1 MHKAGGQT
9 VDLFTITLDREGK
22 SPLYAQLYAHIAAEI
37 RGGRLLAGER
47 LPSKRNV
54 AAHLQISQN
63 TVEGAYDLLVQEGY
77 LYTLPRS
84 GFYVSKIEKL
94 SPPPEAPPSPEP
106 EKASPLQNLAYAYDF
121 RTNAVDAESFP
132 YKTWAKL
139 NRAVLTGH
147 ENLLTAGE
155 PQGDYPLRE
164 VLCKY
169 LHEFR
174 GVRCQPE
181 QMVIGAGIEYLLTL
195 LTQLLERPLF
205 AVEDPGY
212 DKAAKLLTGS
222 GGRVVYLPLDR
233 EGMEVSAL
241 MSSGAQV
248 AYITPSHQ
256 FPTGLLMSIARRS
269 ALLRWAGEQP
279 ERYLIE
285 DDYNGEFT
293 FSGKP
298 IPAVQGMDSNGRVI
312 YMSTFSR
319 ILAPSFRIAYMVMPE
334 TLLARFREM
343 FSSHSSTVSRF
354 EQHTLLAFIQGGYL
368 GRHLNRVKHIYKKR
382 RDFLLGK
389 LQSYDIPGGIKV
401 SGERAGLH
409 LLVKLSPPA
418 VKTVLDRAQREN
430 IRLFRV
436 SDFVRGGSQVG
447 ENLLILGYAGMSEEK
462 LEKALDFLFSDLR

>member
-1 MHKAGGQT
+1 MNI
-9 VDLFTITLDREGK
+9 FTILLDREAK
-22 SPLYAQLYAHIAAEI
+22 RPLYAQLYAHVAAEI
-37 RGGRLLAGER
+37 RAGRLTAGER
-47 LPSKRNV
+47 MPAKRKV

-77 LYTLPRS
+77 LSSQPRS
-84 GFYVSKIEKL
+84 GFYVNKIEGL
-94 SPPPEAPPSPEP
+94 NLPLEPPAPEEDSPPPT
-106 EKASPLQNLAYAYDF
+106 LTQNSGYAYDF
-121 RTNAVDAESFP
+121 RTNAVDAGSFP
-132 YKTWAKL
+132 YKTWVKL
-139 NRAVLTGH
+139 SRAALTGH
-147 ENLLTAGE
+147 PDLLTAGE
-155 PQGDYPLRE
+155 PQGDFPLRE
-164 VLCKY
+164 ALCKY

-174 GVRCQPE
+174 GVRCRPE
-181 QMVIGAGIEYLLTL
+181 QMVIGAGVEYLLTL
-195 LTQLLERPLF
+195 LSQLLERPLF

-212 DKAAKLLTGS
+212 DKAAKLLAGS
-222 GGRVVYLPLDR
+222 GGRVAYIPLDR
-233 EGMEVSAL
+233 AGMEVSAL
-241 MSSGAQV
+241 MKSGARV

-256 FPTGLLMSIARRS
+256 FPTGLVMPIARRS
-269 ALLRWAGEQP
+269 ELLRWAAEEP

-319 ILAPSFRIAYMVMPE
+319 TLAPSFRIAYMVMPE
-334 TLLARFREM
+334 PLAARFREM

-368 GRHLNRVKHIYKKR
+368 GRHLSRVKNIYRKR

-389 LQSYDIPGGIKV
+389 LQDLPIPGGMTV

-409 LLVKLSPPA
+409 LLATLSPQTA
-418 VKTVLDRAQREN
+418 EAVLDRARREN

-436 SDFVRGGSQVG
+436 SDFVRGEWQTG
-447 ENLLILGYAGMSEEK
+447 ENTLIFGYAGMSEEE
-462 LEKALDFLFSDLR
+462 LGKALDLLFSDFTE